1 MTSAKMTGVKIL
13 RKAADFAGSRSF
25 SVFVLVMSVTYVLIL
40 AVFGLLVEA
49 RWLDILS
56 GLLPFQFLYVL
67 FFLNLILFEIKW
79 LPAVLRRCKKTTL
92 AQSVEKLGQLD
103 HARAVSGSGLRV
115 GELALY
121 LKRRGYQ
128 VGAGAQAGDS
138 AGRAPATMLLHADAG
153 RFSPLGNLL
162 FHAGFFLILLGAV
175 TNAWYR
181 FEGTAII
188 AEGSAFT
195 GSKQEYRTTGGA
207 VAAALPAVDFDVE
220 KISAD
225 FWDGK
230 QLFTRLEASLV
241 HRGGRDIAK
250 LSSAVQVG
258 SAAVTISGYGYVPM
272 YELRNKAGQTVDQSY
287 VKLNLFGPGSEDFFY
302 LRGYPHKIFVSFYPD
317 HVQVDGKIVN
327 KSMNPVNPAYFL
339 RVLRGRV
346 PVYTGF
352 VKPGEWAEFDGL
364 SISFPSFVKSGDFQI
379 VKNPGHPFIWA
390 AFMLM
395 IAGLAWR
402 LFFYRKEVVLWQ
414 DDAGRIWLAGR
425 FDYHPR
431 LHAQWLASLAEKF
444 KGETA

>member
-1 MTSAKMTGVKIL
+1 MTSAKRTGVKFL

-25 SVFVLVMSVTYVLIL
+25 SVFVLIMSVTYVLIL
-40 AVFGLLVEA
+40 AVFGLLVDT

-56 GLLPFQFLYVL
+56 GLLPFQLLYVL

-79 LPAVLRRCKKTTL
+79 LPAVLRRCNKTTP
-92 AQSVEKLGQLD
+92 AQSVERLGQLG
-103 HARAVSGSGLRV
+103 HAREVAGSGLRV

-128 VGAGAQAGDS
+128 VGAGTQAGDWD
-138 AGRAPATMLLHADAG
+138 GRGPATVLLHAGAG

-175 TNAWYR
+175 TNVLYR

-195 GSKQEYRTTGGA
+195 GVKKEYRSTGGA
-207 VAAALPAVDFDVE
+207 AAATLPEVDFDVE

-230 QLFTRLEASLV
+230 LLFTRLEAALV
-241 HRGGRDIAK
+241 HRGGRDTAK
-250 LSSAVQVG
+250 LSSAARVG
-258 SAAVTISGYGYVPM
+258 NAAVTISGYGYVPM
-272 YELRNKAGQTVDQSY
+272 FVLRNKSGEILDQAY
-287 VKLNLFGPGSEDFFY
+287 VKLNIFSPGIEDYFY
-302 LRGYPHKIFVSFYPD
+302 VREYPHKIFVSFYPD
-317 HVQVDGKIVN
+317 YAQVDGKIVN

-339 RVLRGRV
+339 RILRGRI

-352 VKPGEWAEFDGL
+352 VKPGEWAEYDGL
-364 SISFPSFVKSGDFQI
+364 SISFPSFVKSADFLI
-379 VKNPGHPFIWA
+379 VRNPGHPFIWA
-390 AFMLM
+390 AFVMM
-395 IAGLAWR
+395 GFGLAWR
-402 LFFYRKEVVLWQ
+402 LLFYRKEVALWR
-414 DDAGRIWLAGR
+414 DDAGRTWLAGR
-425 FDYHPR
+425 SDYHPM

-444 KGETA
+444 KGDTA